1 MVIGI
6 IGAMPQ
12 ETKLLLQN
20 MRDIET
26 VKINHLEFVKG
37 KIKNK
42 SVVLVESGIGKVNSA
57 IATTLL
63 IHQFQVTY
71 VINTGSAGA
80 VDHSLKIGD
89 IVVSNQVAYHD
100 ADATAFGYKIGQ
112 VPQMPLY
119 YLADKQL
126 IDVTKCAIDKVG
138 LRSVVGEIVSSDS
151 FIASQDK
158 INTIRY
164 HFPVAKCSEMEG
176 ASIAQV
182 CYVFSVPFVVVR
194 AISDSADEKAS
205 VSFDEFIVT
214 AGENSAKMVIE
225 LLGQLS

>member
-6 IGAMPQ
+6 IGAMAQ
-12 ETKLLLQN
+12 ETKLLIEN
-20 MRDIET
+20 MRNVEK
-26 VKINHLEFVKG
+26 VKVDALEFVVGNINSKQ
-37 KIKNK
+37 
-42 SVVLVESGIGKVNSA
+42 VVLVESGIGKVNSA

-63 IHQFQVTY
+63 ITQFKVDY

-80 VDHSLKIGD
+80 IDHSLHIGD

-100 ADATAFGYKIGQ
+100 ADATAFGYKMGQ
-112 VPQMPLY
+112 IPQMPLY
-119 YLADKQL
+119 YLANTKL
-126 IDVTKCAIDKVG
+126 VETAINSIDSLGMTSI
-138 LRSVVGEIVSSDS
+138 VGEIVSSDS
-151 FIASQDK
+151 FIASSEK

-164 HFPVAKCSEMEG
+164 HFPLAKCSEMEG

-194 AISDSADEKAS
+194 AISDSANEKAS

-214 AGENSAKMVIE
+214 AGENSAKMVLKMLE
-225 LLGQLS
+225 TL